1 MRETYID
8 EDGYT
13 YETRPY
19 GARRYVDSPELEDA
33 RNDLKAARTRHD
45 QLGVAYDEERN
56 PVVRDQLRMDY
67 LLACTDVTRAEI
79 AVEIAERH
87 LREREDDYGYI
98 AVDGTRVPYGSG
110 KPAFHLENGK
120 PVGGHDDTDKT
131 EDRDADAGEDHTAC
145 QDDDGGADEVEW
157 ILIRLA
163 DYIANV
169 DEAVTCSLRD
179 VDVELGRALRESG
192 TRIPSNAASAYHAG
206 FNLASTVVVSTM
218 ARLLDR
224 NRNFPSHLAAA

>member
-45 QLGVAYDEERN
+45 QLGAAYDEERN
-56 PVVRDQLRMDY
+56 PVLRDQLRMDY

-110 KPAFHLENGK
+110 KPAFHLDQDGNA
-120 PVGGHDDTDKT
+120 VGDHDDQGEPDDG
-131 EDRDADAGEDHTAC
+131 EADAGKDHTAC

-157 ILIRLA
+157 ILISLP
-163 DYIANV
+163 DYVANV
-169 DEAVTCSLRD
+169 DEAVTCTLRD
-179 VDVELGRALRESG
+179 VNTELERNLSESYD
-192 TRIPSNAASAYHAG
+192 RVPANATDTYRTG
-206 FNLASTVVVSTM
+206 FNVARTVVVSTM

-224 NRNFPSHLAAA
+224 NRKAGR

>member
-45 QLGVAYDEERN
+45 QLGAAYDEERN

-67 LLACTDVTRAEI
+67 LLACTDVTRSEI

-98 AVDGTRVPYGSG
+98 AADGTRVPYGSG
-110 KPAFHLENGK
+110 KPAFHLDHGNA
-120 PVGGHDDTDKT
+120 VDGHDGT
-131 EDRDADAGEDHTAC
+131 EETESQERDAGENPAAC
-145 QDDDGGADEVEW
+145 QGDDGGVDEVEW

-163 DYIANV
+163 DYVANV
-169 DEAVTCSLRD
+169 DEAVTCALRD
-179 VDVELGRALRESG
+179 VDTELGRALRESG
-192 TRIPSNAASAYHAG
+192 ARIPSNAASAYHAG

-224 NRNFPSHLAAA
+224 NRRAGR